1 MKLWELH
8 SSEKAG
14 LDNGGGN
21 MWFRSKADALKEMK
35 QSFGWDGKGLIKDTV
50 EDWLKGDSSY
60 YYVDSGNV
68 SCDLL
73 TLRQINFNLDKDS
86 IISLLNGTQN

>member
-1 MKLWELH
+1 MKLWQLH
-8 SSEKAG
+8 SAEKAG
-14 LDNGGGN
+14 FDNGGGN

-35 QSFGWDGKGLIKDTV
+35 QSFGWDGKGLIKDT
-50 EDWLKGDSSY
+50 ELFDNY
-60 YYVDSGNV
+60 YYVDSGNI